1 MGLSLEGRLVRC
13 AYRACETQHR
23 CRIDLEVAQPLDQA
37 FGRCIDFQHALDDF
51 FRGADQR

>member
-1 MGLSLEGRLVRC
+1 MGLSLESSFVRC
-13 AYRACETQHR
+13 AYGANETQHR
-23 CRIDLEVAQPLDQA
+23 NRIDLELAQPLDQV